1 MALGCGCEVDVE
13 TLLTTF
19 DAPDIMWDME
29 KSKDNSRIVV
39 TLEKRQRK
47 ALEKIQKDTGA
58 SFAFLIRRAIDKYLD
73 GIKK

>member
-1 MALGCGCEVDVE
+1 MD
-13 TLLTTF
+13 
-19 DAPDIMWDME
+19 
-29 KSKDNSRIVV
+29 SKENSRIVV